1 MAGVSVFQTLRRSVL
16 LWVGA
21 MFFAVGT
28 IGTFI
33 AVEEWRTRKH
43 FERESVRTDATI
55 LSKSI
60 DKATRAG
67 NPRTK
72 YQVTYRFPVPGSST
86 VEQVGEVSVDE
97 WERLDEGSPFP
108 VRYLP
113 SDPTTTHLHFRDPWW
128 LPLIF
133 AGGGMLFALIGA
145 GFASSDLRQLLL
157 VIQLSRRGLPAEG
170 TVQKVWPTS
179 TSINRVTQ
187 WRLRYEFRDHVGR
200 SQQGESG
207 LLSPDEA
214 AEWRT
219 GDTGMVRFDRERPQ
233 RSIWIGRV
241 GA

>member
-1 MAGVSVFQTLRRSVL
+1 MAGVSLFKTLRRSVL

-21 MFFAVGT
+21 LFLTAGT
-28 IGTFI
+28 VGTFI
-33 AVEEWRTRKH
+33 ALQEWRTRQH

-55 LSKSI
+55 LNKSI
-60 DKATRAG
+60 EKATRDG

-72 YQVTYRFPVPGSST
+72 YQVTYRFAVPGGGT

-97 WERLDEGSPFP
+97 WEGLDEGSSFP

-113 SDPTTTHLHFRDPWW
+113 SDPTTTHLDYRDAWW

-145 GFASSDLRQLLL
+145 LVASSDLRHVLL
-157 VIQLSRRGLPAEG
+157 VIRLSRGGLPAEG

-179 TSINRVTQ
+179 TRINRVTQ
-187 WRLRYEFRDHVGR
+187 WRLSYAFRDHMGR
-200 SQQGESG
+200 TRQGESG

-214 AEWRT
+214 AEWRA
-219 GDTGMVRFDRERPQ
+219 GDTGAVRFDRERPQ
-233 RSIWIGRV
+233 RNIWIGRA
-241 GA
+241 GT